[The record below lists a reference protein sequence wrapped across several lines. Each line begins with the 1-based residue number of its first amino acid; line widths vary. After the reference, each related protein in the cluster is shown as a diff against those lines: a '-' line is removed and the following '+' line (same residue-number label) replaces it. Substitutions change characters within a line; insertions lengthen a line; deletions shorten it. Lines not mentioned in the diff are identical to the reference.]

1 VWPNG
6 GRLIAI
12 LQEPGCHASGILT
25 LHLGP
30 WLQAVQVGG
39 GALRVSSRLKDR
51 PLIIDEGRR
60 VGSRFRCRATV
71 AKLGAPRVLDA
82 A

>member
-1 VWPNG
+1 MWTNG
-6 GRLIAI
+6 GRLVAI
-12 LQEPGCHASGILT
+12 LQEPGYHASGILT

-51 PLIIDEGRR
+51 PLIIGEGLQPASEVPGVVRPR
-60 VGSRFRCRATV
+60 FQVGDNSEIA
-71 AKLGAPRVLDA
+71 
-82 A
+82 